1 MAVCQ
6 LEVPASFSDLARASG
21 PVAARA
27 GADSDAAALK
37 LKFKLRNPKLAPG
50 PGWTRRQPLP
60 VEPGS
65 PLAPQAAASGPFQRS
80 AISSDLFVKHSVVSV
95 PVAHHHWHLSE

>member
-27 GADSDAAALK
+27 GADSEAAALK
-37 LKFKLRNPKLAPG
+37 LMFKLRSLRLQWPPAPAG
-50 PGWTRRQPLP
+50 GT
-60 VEPGS
+60 GS
-65 PLAPQAAASGPFQRS
+65 HCQ
-80 AISSDLFVKHSVVSV
+80 
-95 PVAHHHWHLSE
+95 